1 MSSTRSVRR
10 TSARMR
16 EEAGLQGRRLVAIS
30 SRGEKKRNVSKCD
43 ANQQKPASDFVCM
56 YAGREA
62 PVAGSRRRRTV
73 STSMYAS
80 EKRSNSAS
88 SVEQT
93 PGKHTTKSFRS
104 HYCSGAPETK
114 YVQGKKRLDVGSC
127 VRPWKY
133 IHFFCKIF
141 STWRVVR
148 HREHREK
155 TREKLAQGHS
165 RAATF
170 IVASSISHSLL
181 PTYICLVPNSVML
194 RIHMILVV

>member
-43 ANQQKPASDFVCM
+43 ANQQKPASDFVCWS
-56 YAGREA
+56 
-62 PVAGSRRRRTV
+62 GSARRRLSWSEV
-73 STSMYAS
+73 YAS

-114 YVQGKKRLDVGSC
+114 YVEGSVWMRGPC
-127 VRPWKY
+127 V
-133 IHFFCKIF
+133 H
-141 STWRVVR
+141 
-148 HREHREK
+148 
-155 TREKLAQGHS
+155 GN
-165 RAATF
+165 
-170 IVASSISHSLL
+170 
-181 PTYICLVPNSVML
+181 TYIFFAKYFQHGGWSDIVNTAKKHVKNL
-194 RIHMILVV
+194 RRATRALQPSSSRPPSRTLSFLHIYTWYPTLSCCAFT